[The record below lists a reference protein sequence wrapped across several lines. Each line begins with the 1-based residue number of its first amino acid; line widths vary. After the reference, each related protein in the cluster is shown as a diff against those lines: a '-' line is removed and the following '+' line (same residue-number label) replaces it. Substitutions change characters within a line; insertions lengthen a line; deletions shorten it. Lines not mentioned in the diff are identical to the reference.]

1 MKYNVIYNI
10 TLYLSAKK
18 HFHIKYERKF
28 YKTIAKE
35 DDICSYDHRP
45 TDWNAQTAAGS
56 FLTTQRL
63 EKESVRSMWSIFAP
77 NDRTPLGRALQ
88 FQYHAF
94 DWCPPR
100 PNQCFHVNDLQD
112 QQGAAQQDQDAEDI
126 RRIQ

>member
-10 TLYLSAKK
+10 KLYLSAKK

-45 TDWNAQTAAGS
+45 TDWNAQTAAGN

-63 EKESVRSMWSIFAP
+63 EKESVRSRVFFP
-77 NDRTPLGRALQ
+77 FTGPLGTRLGLSQ
-88 FQYHAF
+88 KFG
-94 DWCPPR
+94 DPSEE
-100 PNQCFHVNDLQD
+100 VDEKLKM
-112 QQGAAQQDQDAEDI
+112 I
-126 RRIQ
+126 K